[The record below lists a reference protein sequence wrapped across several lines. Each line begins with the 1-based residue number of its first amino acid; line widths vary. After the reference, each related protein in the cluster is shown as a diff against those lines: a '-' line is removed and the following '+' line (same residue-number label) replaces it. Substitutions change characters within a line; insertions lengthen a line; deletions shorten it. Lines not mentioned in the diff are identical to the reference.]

1 MVQHSV
7 VRWDVLKAALM
18 AELSVVIMAGRKV
31 GWKVVVLVAWLDDD
45 LVDPK
50 DASLAVYSVAWSEDE
65 LVEPKDM

>member
-1 MVQHSV
+1 
-7 VRWDVLKAALM
+7 M